1 MVSGW
6 LCDRIGPRKT
16 TMCFLCWMTAAV
28 FATFFAPSLPVLA
41 FGMAMC
47 GVGWGSFQ
55 TMTTAYAS
63 EVVPTVLRP
72 YVTAWVCMCW
82 GLGILISSAVVRAVV
97 DVQGDLGESYIT
109 RNKGCADRQGGDSHS
124 PFNGSGQSLCSS
136 WPTLPPTLL
145 GHVFE
150 GTRSKTPESAYDDFD
165 KRRRLPWRRSKLHL
179 L

>member
-97 DVQGDLGESYIT
+97 NVQGDLGESCT
-109 RNKGCADRQGGDSHS
+109 SSKGYADGQGGDSHS
-124 PFNGSGQSLCSS
+124 LYNGSGQSHCSLS
-136 WPTLPPTLL
+136 PSLPPTLP

-150 GTRSKTPESAYDDFD
+150 ETKSTTPESVYEDFD
-165 KRRRLPWRRSKLHL
+165 NRRQLQSWRSKLHL

>member
-1 MVSGW
+1 
-6 LCDRIGPRKT
+6 
-16 TMCFLCWMTAAV
+16 MCFLCWMTAAV
-28 FATFFAPSLPVLA
+28 FATFFAPSLSVLA

-82 GLGILISSAVVRAVV
+82 GLGILISSAVVRAVIN
-97 DVQGDLGESYIT
+97 VQGDLGESDCS
-109 RNKGCADRQGGDSHS
+109 RDMCCADKQGGDSPL
-124 PFNGSGQSLCSS
+124 PFNGSGQFHCSS
-136 WPTLPPTLL
+136 SPTLHPTLP

-150 GTRSKTPESAYDDFD
+150 GTRLKTPVSVYDDFD
-165 KRRRLPWRRSKLHL
+165 SKRQLPSWKSKLHL

>member
-1 MVSGW
+1 
-6 LCDRIGPRKT
+6 
-16 TMCFLCWMTAAV
+16 MCFLCWMTAAV

-97 DVQGDLGESYIT
+97 NVQGDLGESCTSNMGYA
-109 RNKGCADRQGGDSHS
+109 NGQGGDSHS
-124 PFNGSGQSLCSS
+124 PYNGSGQSHCSS
-136 WPTLPPTLL
+136 WPTSPPILP

-150 GTRSKTPESAYDDFD
+150 GIKSTTLELVCDDFD
-165 KRRRLPWRRSKLHL
+165 KRRQLPKWRSKLHL

>member
-1 MVSGW
+1 
-6 LCDRIGPRKT
+6 
-16 TMCFLCWMTAAV
+16 MCFLCWMTAAV

-97 DVQGDLGESYIT
+97 NVQGDLGEFYDSRIVC
-109 RNKGCADRQGGDSHS
+109 RADEKGGDFHL
-124 PFNGSGQSLCSS
+124 PFNGSGQFLYSS
-136 WPTLPPTLL
+136 SPTLPPILP

-150 GTRSKTPESAYDDFD
+150 GTRSKTPELGCEDFD
-165 KRRRLPWRRSKLHL
+165 NRRQLPSWRSRLHL
-179 L
+179 R